1 MSNEIVLTNLEK
13 QLKNDNQLKSLC
25 ESKKFLINDYV
36 ACVSAQ
42 VQLNGLS
49 DCTQDSILKCC
60 IKSAQIGLK
69 IDANGYAY
77 LVAYK
82 QGKGDDVVRIC
93 NVIVGYKGYIALIK
107 SNNPNVLSISCFVI
121 SKQDIKEN
129 RLVIKEGQSK
139 SLEYTKNLEQDN
151 DCLNENEIAGFLAIV
166 YYKNGGYDY
175 AYMTKKEVDRIKEM
189 SNNYKYQKSKGKEKE
204 TIWYQHYVA
213 MGKKTV
219 FRKLVNWCDFSGL
232 EKINE
237 LDNEDFTNDD
247 ITKNNTASAQER
259 FKAKAMAKYS
269 QNKAENDEKK
279 ITNDTEDETIQ
290 EAEKVEN
297 KTKYETLKDLII
309 SAKNDQ
315 TRLDKAKEY
324 CSSCEDLTEEEKK
337 DLTCLIDE
345 CLNQIAVKSFKG

>member
-25 ESKKFLINDYV
+25 ENKKFLINDYV

-49 DCTQDSILKCC
+49 DCTQESILKCC

-82 QGKGDDVVRIC
+82 QGKGDDAVRIC

-139 SLEYTKNLEQDN
+139 CLEYTKNLEQDN

-204 TIWYQHYVA
+204 TIWHQHYVA

-237 LDNEDFTNDD
+237 LDNEDFVDNEKHSND
-247 ITKNNTASAQER
+247 IQSAQER
-259 FKAKAMAKYS
+259 LKAKAMAKYS

-279 ITNDTEDETIQ
+279 NSEDKTIQ
-290 EAEKVEN
+290 EAEKVDS
-297 KTKYETLKDLII
+297 KTKYESLKDRIFSI
-309 SAKNDQ
+309 KNDQ
-315 TRLDKAKEY
+315 EKLDKAREY
-324 CSSCEDLTEEEKK
+324 CSNCADLTEEEKK

-345 CLNQIAVKSFKG
+345 CLNQIAVNSFKG

>member
-25 ESKKFLINDYV
+25 ENKKFLINDYV
-36 ACVSAQ
+36 ACVLAQ
-42 VQLNGLS
+42 VQLNGLT
-49 DCTQDSILKCC
+49 DCTQESLLKCC

-77 LVAYK
+77 LVAYENK
-82 QGKGDDVVRIC
+82 KTNTRIC

-129 RLVIKEGQSK
+129 RLIIKEGQYK
-139 SLEYTKNLEQDN
+139 RLEYTKNLEQDN
-151 DCLNENEIAGFLAIV
+151 DCLSENEIAGFVAIV

-204 TIWYQHYVA
+204 TIWHQHYVA

-232 EKINE
+232 DKINE

-247 ITKNNTASAQER
+247 ETKNNTKSAQER

-269 QNKAENDEKK
+269 NKAGNDEKK
-279 ITNDTEDETIQ
+279 ITNSTEDKTIQ

-297 KTKYETLKDLII
+297 KTKYESLKDRIFSI
-309 SAKNDQ
+309 KNDQ
-315 TRLDKAKEY
+315 EKLDKAKEY
-324 CSSCEDLTEEEKK
+324 CSNCEDLTEEEKK